1 MRLQSGTNSN
11 NGEDDDLTNL
21 PPPPNDDEQQPKL
34 GIDIGKMLDPLSEQE
49 AAELKAAAQE
59 IINDAVAAGLDDID
73 ALRTQ
78 MEKEITKK
86 RAEMTLRSE
95 LTAQRESAKLLSR
108 IDQLTDNFLKS
119 TASTRAGTKL
129 AAAADQAAAGRGLE
143 VGVWGT
149 VGGAAVTTTTDA
161 ALLGSV
167 ASSSTTTTTAATGK
181 VANTGTTATQSR
193 ENRIVVL
200 ADTKAD
206 PYAKQLVPALEAA
219 WKTLLSSS
227 SPLEV
232 TVYPPTATVPLG
244 GDNAAAVVLFCT
256 SYTDASSV
264 KAALERVLR
273 RTISEGA
280 MGTPPT
286 QIVAVSTVG
295 TERTNKMP
303 YSMQNMLAGGQLDKR
318 RQMEEAVLRTVQQHG
333 GTPPLDYTICKLG
346 ELKENDGPFQLLPGD
361 AVDGTLAPAT
371 AVTVLTQA
379 LALQPAAR
387 NATLSCVG
395 HLPLTE
401 NNEAE
406 QQKVLDDAFLRLDG
420 PELLRLEH
428 LLEKSGGDSE
438 KYFGQLVE
446 YLSEWAE
453 VLAETGKGLTTPIR
467 ADIVPTSSMSSTL
480 SPTIQ
485 RQASVRLLFLPTAT
499 GKNYVSREEERER
512 ESERKQYAAPSSS
525 PSRYSSQMMAKKEGG
540 IEFSVE
546 ITVDDQLRVR
556 AKRCNYGDDVVVK
569 ELSEETILS
578 RFRKC
583 MEVWKKDHSN

>member
-1 MRLQSGTNSN
+1 MRLKSGTSSN
-11 NGEDDDLTNL
+11 NGEDEDDLTNL
-21 PPPPNDDEQQPKL
+21 PPPPDDNEQPKL
-34 GIDIGKMLDPLSEQE
+34 GIDIGQMLDPLSKEE

-108 IDQLTDNFLKS
+108 IDELTDNFLKS

-129 AAAADQAAAGRGLE
+129 AAAADQAAAGQGLE

-167 ASSSTTTTTAATGK
+167 ASTTTTTAGT
-181 VANTGTTATQSR
+181 TTETDTTATQPQ

-219 WKTLLSSS
+219 WKTLLSSSSSSSS

-273 RTISEGA
+273 RTISEGT

-346 ELKENDGPFQLLPGD
+346 ELKETDGPFQLLPGD

-395 HLPLTE
+395 HLPLSE

-428 LLEKSGGDSE
+428 LLEKGG
-438 KYFGQLVE
+438 GV
-446 YLSEWAE
+446 
-453 VLAETGKGLTTPIR
+453 
-467 ADIVPTSSMSSTL
+467 IVKSTL
-480 SPTIQ
+480 
-485 RQASVRLLFLPTAT
+485 AS
-499 GKNYVSREEERER
+499 
-512 ESERKQYAAPSSS
+512 
-525 PSRYSSQMMAKKEGG
+525 
-540 IEFSVE
+540 
-546 ITVDDQLRVR
+546 
-556 AKRCNYGDDVVVK
+556 
-569 ELSEETILS
+569 
-578 RFRKC
+578 
-583 MEVWKKDHSN
+583 WSNT